1 MASILQVGKAWR
13 ARVRRRGH
21 RDRARDFPTKAR
33 AEEWARAIE
42 SQMDKGRPIEDA
54 SVSVADL
61 IAAYRRARDGARP
74 IAPDSNE
81 HYMLKNLAAELGDIR
96 AARMSA
102 EDLVGWARARRDQGA
117 GAYTVNMEVSKLG
130 TVLRFAAPLLR
141 IELPDVVGQA
151 RPLLRHY
158 GLIGGGNKRARRASE
173 DELTRICARL
183 APRYAIAIR
192 FMVYTAMR
200 RGEVC
205 RIVWADL
212 DETKRCVWVR
222 NRKDPRNKQ
231 GNDQLVP
238 LLGEAWKILLARRA
252 EAKVQA
258 VVEGRAVAPSERIFP
273 IHPQTLSKY
282 FREACLAEAIPDLRP
297 HDLRH
302 EGTSRLF
309 EEGYAIQQVALV
321 TGHKDWRHLRRYTN
335 LRPEDLHRD

>member
-13 ARVRRRGH
+13 ARVRRHGH
-21 RDRARDFPTKAR
+21 RDMARDFPTKAR

-42 SQMDKGRPIEDA
+42 SQIDKGVPVQDA
-54 SVSVADL
+54 SFTVADL
-61 IAAYRRARDGARP
+61 IAAYRRARDGVRP

-96 AARMSA
+96 AGRMSA
-102 EDLVGWARARRDQGA
+102 EDLIGWARTRRDQGA
-117 GAYTVNMEVSKLG
+117 GPYTVNMEVSKLG

-141 IELPDVVGQA
+141 ISLPDVIGQA

-158 GLIGGGNKRARRASE
+158 GLIGGGNRRARRSSE

-183 APRYAIAIR
+183 APAYAAVIR

-252 EAKVQA
+252 EAKA
-258 VVEGRAVAPSERIFP
+258 KATAEGRTVAPSDCIFP

-282 FREACLAEAIPDLRP
+282 FREACIAEAIPDLRL